1 MTNYPDVGLGSLF
14 LTLCVHNVERHEV
27 SLASP
32 PGVIQKLPMS
42 VRPLDERIGQFKDV
56 EDQIRARWNALSP
69 VLDERRSRL
78 WAAAEAQ
85 TVGLGGIAVVIR
97 ATGLSR
103 ARITLGQRELK
114 ELEANPPT
122 EKPQYQRI
130 RRSGGGRKRLTE
142 TDPTLLSDLES
153 LVDPVTRGDPESPL
167 RWTSKS
173 LVKLADELWTKGHAL
188 GPTTV
193 GQLLGELG
201 YSLQANKKTTEGR
214 QHPDRNEQFE
224 HINAQA
230 QAFLDRG
237 QPVISVDTKKKELVG
252 DFKNAGRDWQPKGKP
267 VPVRVHDFPDRELG
281 KAIPYGV
288 YDTGRNEGWVNVGID
303 HDTPEFAVESI
314 ARWWRMMG
322 RKAYPEAREVL
333 ITADG
338 GGSNSYRA
346 RLWKV
351 ALQDFADSSGLTVTV
366 SHFPPGTSKWNKI
379 EHRLFSQI
387 SQNWRGRPLINH
399 ETIVSLIGSTTN
411 GSGLKVRA
419 ALDTRSYPT
428 GIKVTKAELGN
439 VNLDVDEFHGEW
451 NYTIGPRAPN
461 WR

>member
-1 MTNYPDVGLGSLF
+1 MP
-14 LTLCVHNVERHEV
+14 
-27 SLASP
+27 A
-32 PGVIQKLPMS
+32 
-42 VRPLDERIGQFKDV
+42 RPLDERISQFKDL
-56 EDQIRARWNALSP
+56 EDQIGSRWKALSP

-85 TVGLGGIAVVIR
+85 TIGHGGIAVVIR
-97 ATGLSR
+97 ATGLGR
-103 ARITLGQRELK
+103 ARITLGLRELE
-114 ELEANPPT
+114 ELDANPPT
-122 EKPQYQRI
+122 EKPQDQRI
-130 RRSGGGRKRLTE
+130 RRPGGGRKRLTE
-142 TDPTLLSDLES
+142 TDPTLLGDLES

-173 LVKLADELWTKGHAL
+173 MVKLADELWAKGHSI
-188 GPTTV
+188 GFTKV
-193 GQLLGELG
+193 GELLSELG

-252 DFKNAGRDWQPKGKP
+252 DFKNAGRDWQPQGKP
-267 VPVRVHDFPDRELG
+267 VPVRVHDFRDPVLG

-338 GGSNSYRA
+338 GGSNSHRA

-351 ALQDFADSSGLTVTV
+351 ALQGFADFSGLTVTV

-419 ALDTRSYPT
+419 ALDKGSYPT
-428 GIKVTKAELGN
+428 GIKVTKAELGR
-439 VNLDVDEFHGEW
+439 VNLETNEFHGEW
-451 NYTIGPRAPN
+451 NYIIKPGARTDDE
-461 WR
+461 